1 VPELPLKSETPDPS
15 IGSDIEELARRLGGV
30 EHLEP
35 EARTTLAGLLRK
47 LAAELDQAEPSAHKE
62 QLAESAAQLV
72 RAVKDQHE
80 PGVVEAAR
88 ERLEQAVARAET
100 NAPVATD
107 LVLQLIHVLAGL
119 GI

>member
-1 VPELPLKSETPDPS
+1 MPEQPDPS
-15 IGSDIEELARRLGGV
+15 AANDIEELARRLREA

-35 EARTTLAGLLRK
+35 EAREQVAELLGE
-47 LAAELDQAEPSAHKE
+47 LAAELDQTEPSPHKE
-62 QLAESAAQLV
+62 QLAKSAAQLV

-80 PGVVEAAR
+80 PGMIEAAKD
-88 ERLEQAVARAET
+88 RLEEAVARAEA

-107 LVLQLIHVLAGL
+107 LVLQLIDLLATL

>member
-1 VPELPLKSETPDPS
+1 VPEQPSTGQTPDPS
-15 IGSDIEELARRLGGV
+15 IGTDIEELARRLGGV
-30 EHLEP
+30 EHLDP
-35 EARTTLAGLLRK
+35 HARATLAGLLRK
-47 LAAELDQAEPSAHKE
+47 LAEDLDHAEPSAYKE

-72 RAVKDQHE
+72 RAVKDQHA
-80 PGVVEAAR
+80 PGLVEAAR

-107 LVLQLIHVLAGL
+107 LVLKLIDVLAGL